1 MNATQKLILVVEDD
15 DGSRQL
21 IKELLSFQSYQVVE
35 AESGHRALKAL
46 EEYPIDLILMDI
58 SLPDMSGLA
67 VMKQIRAQEE
77 YTNLPI
83 IALTA
88 FVRRVDAEAAIK
100 AGATSHI
107 PKPVQI
113 QELLSEIQKNLQD
126 PSY

>member
-46 EEYPIDLILMDI
+46 EEHPIDLILMDI

-113 QELLSEIQKNLQD
+113 QELLSEIQKNLQG

>member
-1 MNATQKLILVVEDD
+1 MNVTQKLILVVEDD

-35 AESGHRALKAL
+35 AESGHRALKVL
-46 EEYPIDLILMDI
+46 EEHPVDLILMDI

-67 VMKQIRAQEE
+67 VMKQIRAREE

-88 FVRRVDAEAAIK
+88 FVRQSDAEAAIK
-100 AGATSHI
+100 AGATCHI

-126 PSY
+126 

>member
-46 EEYPIDLILMDI
+46 EEHPIDLILMDI

-88 FVRRVDAEAAIK
+88 FVRQVDAEAAIK